1 MDYSN
6 VKIVEMNMM
15 GLMVLED
22 FVPIIVDESFV
33 VKELI

>member
-1 MDYSN
+1 MDYLN

-15 GLMVLED
+15 EVMVQED